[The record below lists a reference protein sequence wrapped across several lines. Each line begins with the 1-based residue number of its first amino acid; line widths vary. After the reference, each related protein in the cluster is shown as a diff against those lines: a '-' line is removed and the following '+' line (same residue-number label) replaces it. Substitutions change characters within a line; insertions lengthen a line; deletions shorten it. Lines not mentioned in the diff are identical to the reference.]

1 MWLVESNPSVH
12 IWRYMFVQLNQFFNA
27 MIQLYLCLFWNA
39 FFLTAWSELGTA
51 MSYSFVIP
59 TIFRF
64 GENWVNIPDMWH
76 RSIVVGTDG
85 VGDKVQVSNH
95 YWYVL
100 ALRVVKPNITRYDSY
115 RHSYTFP
122 TTISSTIHNQER
134 SGNLSFLSRVVTLL
148 PQPDRAAG
156 RYFGRRGYV
165 IFSVK
170 LTLRRYLRFIG
181 AKPH

>member
-12 IWRYMFVQLNQFFNA
+12 IWRYMFVQLNQIFNA
-27 MIQLYLCLFWNA
+27 MIQLYLCLFRNA

-100 ALRVVKPNITRYDSY
+100 ALRVVKPNITRHDSY

-134 SGNLSFLSRVVTLL
+134 SGNLSFLSRVVTLFHVYKHTHEK
-148 PQPDRAAG
+148 QM
-156 RYFGRRGYV
+156 
-165 IFSVK
+165 I
-170 LTLRRYLRFIG
+170 T
-181 AKPH
+181 